1 MSLSEKLLLLKEK
14 INNNISA
21 VKKRHVYSGN
31 KVDVSEDIMNIRSVP
46 VGQVITGMRRP
57 TAIEY
62 TWLWHVPSQN
72 TILDNG
78 EGIVWDGYAG
88 GTTPRKVYVNGI
100 EIGNVYFQ
108 ANDTLTFYFLTE
120 LCETISI
127 GLENNTIT
135 MSGYNHSDFII
146 NENTLSEIYI
156 KTKVHYESI
165 STTFGFPQIYS
176 VLVRYINP

>member
-1 MSLSEKLLLLKEK
+1 MSVASKLLLLKQK
-14 INNNISA
+14 IQNNIDA
-21 VKKRHVYSGN
+21 VIERNTYSGN
-31 KVDVSEDIMNIRSVP
+31 KVDVKSDILAIESKPR
-46 VGQVITGMRRP
+46 GQVITGMRRP

-62 TWLWHVPSQN
+62 TGYWHVPSQN

-88 GTTPRKVYVNGI
+88 GTIPRKVYVNGI
-100 EIGNVYFQ
+100 ERGNVYFQ

-120 LCETISI
+120 LCDRISI
-127 GLENNTIT
+127 GLEGDNIT

-156 KTKVHYESI
+156 KTKVHYEPI
-165 STTFGFPQIYS
+165 SQTFGFPQVYS